1 MDICSLFLL
10 RRTTLDIGVPSS
22 SEVCRS
28 LVDGLGNKG
37 GSQWRTHCSIYSLR
51 AHGLGPAVSI

>member
-10 RRTTLDIGVPSS
+10 RRTTRDIGVPSN

-28 LVDGLGNKG
+28 LVDGVGNKG
-37 GSQWRTHCSIYSLR
+37 GSQWRPHYSIYSLR
-51 AHGLGPAVSI
+51 ADGLRPAVSI